1 MSETSADE
9 RAETLFRKLEAATLR
24 DYRRSSMV
32 KTVADDFRTAVEA
45 ETERCAKFDPLAA
58 QCTQCEAVVGMP
70 CHANLWGKDN
80 PQICADRIRAAIR
93 QNPIPST
100 RQESGGEGDDA

>member
-1 MSETSADE
+1 MSETT
-9 RAETLFRKLEAATLR
+9 ETEDWFTEKCRDPEFVKAYLEEQR
-24 DYRRSSMV
+24 IV
-32 KTVADDFRTAVEA
+32 HADDLRTAVEA
-45 ETERCAKFDPLAA
+45 ERGRCAKFDPLAA

-93 QNPIPST
+93 QNPTPAT
-100 RQESGGEGDDA
+100 RQESGGEGEDGR